1 MNRIEKA
8 EWAAGLRRRD
18 AGREQ
23 ACSWLGLPCPGPGG
37 TATPAAGSR
46 AGEGGHRSNGVE
58 GAPQPRHSALSN
70 LPFICWLCHFLPIAD
85 PFSVPSVISNNVTAS
100 LESIHQ
106 SRKKPMLTL
115 IKKKKKKYHLCLL
128 GKRSQPNLWRPRP
141 PPPPACLPCVGVPRV
156 IRFCRG
162 WGALPQVVP
171 PNSPA
176 HSPRARGR
184 WPLKEVLTPGDFPST
199 EDLDLA
205 IWDF

>member
-37 TATPAAGSR
+37 TATPAAGSQ

-115 IKKKKKKYHLCLL
+115 IKKKKKKIPSVPAGETL
-128 GKRSQPNLWRPRP
+128 STQPLA
-141 PPPPACLPCVGVPRV
+141 PPPAPATRLPAMRGGAKGNQILPGVGCPPTGGTPQLPSSFSKSQGEMASERGLDPG
-156 IRFCRG
+156 RFSVYRR
-162 WGALPQVVP
+162 P
-171 PNSPA
+171 
-176 HSPRARGR
+176 
-184 WPLKEVLTPGDFPST
+184 
-199 EDLDLA
+199 
-205 IWDF
+205 

>member
-37 TATPAAGSR
+37 TATPAAGSQ

-115 IKKKKKKYHLCLL
+115 IKKKKKIPSVPAGETL
-128 GKRSQPNLWRPRP
+128 STQPLA
-141 PPPPACLPCVGVPRV
+141 PPPAPATRLPAMRGGAKGNQILP
-156 IRFCRG
+156 G

>member
-115 IKKKKKKYHLCLL
+115 IKKKKKIPSVPAGETLS
-128 GKRSQPNLWRPRP
+128 SQPLA
-141 PPPPACLPCVGVPRV
+141 PPPPACLPCVGAPRV